1 MKILFI
7 ILIILI
13 IIKIFKLFPN
23 TTKFLVEYWIIPIAN
38 LLNEIKDKVERWL
51 NNASRKNK

>member
-7 ILIILI
+7 ILIALI
-13 IIKIFKLFPN
+13 IIEIFKLFPN

-38 LLNEIKDKVERWL
+38 LLNGIKDKVERWL
-51 NNASRKNK
+51 NNDR